1 LFEGNDT
8 MVNLGLN
15 VVMMKL
21 RLILADDN
29 PSVLAKLKSL
39 LGSEYDVLATAP
51 DGKAA
56 LEHIRR
62 YQPDV
67 VILDLEMP
75 EMNGLEVTRELSNH
89 LPSPA
94 VLICSVQ
101 DDRDIVDAALAAG
114 AAGYITKR
122 KMATELIPAVE
133 SIGRGQ
139 SFVCV

>member
-1 LFEGNDT
+1 M
-8 MVNLGLN
+8 MVNLGLD

-62 YQPDV
+62 YRPDV

-75 EMNGLEVTRELSNH
+75 EMNGLEVTKELSRH

>member
-1 LFEGNDT
+1 
-8 MVNLGLN
+8 MMMNLGLN

-75 EMNGLEVTRELSNH
+75 EMNGIEVTKELSSH

-94 VLICSVQ
+94 VLICSIQ
-101 DDRDIVDAALAAG
+101 SDRDIVEAALAAG
-114 AAGYITKR
+114 AAGYISKR